1 MKARRMI
8 AGTHEVPAGFL
19 DREVA
24 KRRRKPSK
32 ADYLSASKMPAA
44 WVEGV
49 VTNPPYRYAQRF
61 AERAFYVALLL
72 RTNFL
77 MDAED
82 RGCWLDRNE
91 PTRADYLLLRLPMM
105 HREGWTGKRSSSNTP
120 SPGSSGRRPR
130 RANFRSVYWED
141 LPCIKKPVTSASGRR
156 FRARRESWDVPN
168 DHGGRLGAANDGE
181 FIGARRLQAVA
192 SNLGREWFAV
202 LQMTVIDDL
211 PWARIGTALG
221 LTSKTAKTCAIIALQ
236 MLVGWFREESA
247 HRDDSG
253 LGSHRRRRD

>member
-1 MKARRMI
+1 MAPSIYGRAYRPYWSQRTRLVRLLEEGAI
-8 AGTHEVPAGFL
+8 DRHAFAAGVKLRGWCETLFRG
-19 DREVA
+19 A
-24 KRRRKPSK
+24 K
-32 ADYLSASKMPAA
+32 
-44 WVEGV
+44 
-49 VTNPPYRYAQRF
+49 TQ
-61 AERAFYVALLL
+61 
-72 RTNFL
+72 T
-77 MDAED
+77 
-82 RGCWLDRNE
+82 
-91 PTRADYLLLRLPMM
+91 
-105 HREGWTGKRSSSNTP
+105 
-120 SPGSSGRRPR
+120 
-130 RANFRSVYWED
+130 
-141 LPCIKKPVTSASGRR
+141 
-156 FRARRESWDVPN
+156 WDVPI

>member
-120 SPGSSGRRPR
+120 FSWAVWQEGAPRKFPQRLLEAAALYQKAGHVSKRHEIPSSPGQHLLPSGR
-130 RANFRSVYWED
+130 
-141 LPCIKKPVTSASGRR
+141 G
-156 FRARRESWDVPN
+156 
-168 DHGGRLGAANDGE
+168 
-181 FIGARRLQAVA
+181 
-192 SNLGREWFAV
+192 
-202 LQMTVIDDL
+202 
-211 PWARIGTALG
+211 
-221 LTSKTAKTCAIIALQ
+221 
-236 MLVGWFREESA
+236 ESA
-247 HRDDSG
+247 KQVALRTDCRNQTIDG
-253 LGSHRRRRD
+253 DGQDP